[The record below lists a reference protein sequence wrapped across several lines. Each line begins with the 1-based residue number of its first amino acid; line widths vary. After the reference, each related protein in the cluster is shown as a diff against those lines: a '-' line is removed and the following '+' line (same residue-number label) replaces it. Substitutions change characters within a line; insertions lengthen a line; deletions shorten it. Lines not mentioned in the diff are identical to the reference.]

1 MCSIDR
7 PDSGSRCKP
16 SALEQ
21 MPLRLSLYENLL
33 MLLGWSDR
41 HIRRRRN
48 RLALHK
54 LTDAQLRDLGLA
66 RSEADERI
74 RRRGN

>member
-7 PDSGSRCKP
+7 PDSGSRCNP
-16 SALEQ
+16 GALEQ

-33 MLLGWSDR
+33 ILLGWSDR
-41 HIRRRRN
+41 YITRRRN

-74 RRRGN
+74 RRGVN